1 MTGDIRAV
9 ELFLFHEARLLDEAR
24 FEEWL
29 ALFTA
34 SAWYWVPIE
43 PGQADP
49 FESVS
54 IIYDDRRLL
63 ETRVRR
69 LLNPNIHAE
78 EPRTRTSRIVG
89 NIVLEEDAGP
99 DVDPDVDPGAD
110 LVVASRFQMA
120 EFRRDRQRVFAGS
133 MRHGLMRA
141 GDSFRIAWKRV
152 DLVNC
157 DGMLEGI
164 SVPF

>member
-1 MTGDIRAV
+1 MTANIRLI
-9 ELFLFHEARLLDEAR
+9 EQFLFHEARLLDEAR

-29 ALFTA
+29 ALFTE
-34 SAWYWVPIE
+34 SAWYWVPIG
-43 PGQADP
+43 PDQPDP
-49 FESVS
+49 FDSVS

-89 NIVLEEDAGP
+89 NIVLEDDAGR
-99 DVDPDVDPGAD
+99 DGEQ
-110 LVVASRFQMA
+110 VVSSRFQMA
-120 EFRRDRQRVFAGS
+120 EFRRDRQRIFAGGV
-133 MRHGLMRA
+133 RHGLIRTED
-141 GDSFRIAWKRV
+141 GFRIAWKRV
-152 DLVNC
+152 DLINS

-164 SVPF
+164 SIPF